1 MSALLKNRVYRFAE
15 FQLHADEHL
24 LLRGDERVWLSPRNF
39 NLLVKLVENAG
50 HLLTKETLV
59 NEVWE
64 GSFVE
69 EGNLNRTIS
78 NLRKALGEKPNEN
91 RFIETIPRVGYR
103 FVAPV
108 ELVTNDAAL
117 AESAAMASDVLPET
131 GGNTEAVL
139 AAEGETQWKSTL
151 PGITGRLLRRRPLA
165 LALVLVV
172 IAVFGLYLWRIRG
185 PGAAVVP
192 AETDRYAPVALSH
205 ATTEDGVAR
214 WTKDGRVRFN
224 RVYANRKTE
233 SWIMN
238 ADGTN
243 QVQAGDFP
251 NLQWGVW
258 SPDDQKVIFG
268 KADDRLRLYLA
279 NADGSNEVA
288 LPFGVTNLDWS
299 PDSKQIVY
307 QESVDSNSEIFVYS
321 LETRESKNI
330 SNNPAF
336 DADPSFSPDG
346 KQITFVSGRD
356 GNAEI
361 YVMSIDGGNVKRL
374 TDNPAV
380 DTHPAFSPDGTQI
393 LFSSD
398 REKEHSDVY
407 IMNANG
413 SGEPV
418 NLINWEKSSQYA
430 GPGSWSP
437 DGTKIL
443 FMSNQTGKDGIYI
456 MSAEAF
462 RPQKILMDAHN
473 ELGSPAYSPDGK
485 SIAYQVQLEDK
496 SGELHI
502 WNLETNRD
510 SLVIRTKN
518 ADLAPAWSPS
528 GQWIAFRNRVE
539 DNTEI
544 CLIRPDGS
552 GLKNLTQ
559 NPAADVAPSWSPDGR
574 QIAFVSN
581 RDGNYELF
589 QIYVMDA
596 GGSNQHRVY
605 YSQATSGWP
614 SWSPDGRSIVFA
626 NDKEDN
632 RSGNFEIF
640 IIEPDTGEPERR
652 LTFRRRYDV
661 SPVFSPSGK
670 RIAFASNTDGNHEIY
685 VMNADGTGLL
695 RLTRDAADD
704 SAPHWSPDETKIVF
718 SSNREGRFAL
728 YELAVPR

>member
-1 MSALLKNRVYRFAE
+1 M
-15 FQLHADEHL
+15 
-24 LLRGDERVWLSPRNF
+24 LLRGEERVWLSPRNF

-103 FVAPV
+103 FVAAV
-108 ELVTNDAAL
+108 ELVTNNAPL
-117 AESAAMASDVLPET
+117 SESVATASDVLPGT
-131 GGNTEAVL
+131 GRNTEAVF
-139 AAEGETQWKSTL
+139 AGEGEVARKSTVYR
-151 PGITGRLLRRRPLA
+151 ISGRLLRRRSLA
-165 LALVLVV
+165 LAVVLVLIV
-172 IAVFGLYLWRIRG
+172 VFGLYLWRTRWS
-185 PGAAVVP
+185 GASAVPV
-192 AETDRYAPVALSH
+192 ETNRYAPVALTH
-205 ATTEDGVAR
+205 TTTEDVGAR
-214 WTKDGRVRFN
+214 WTRDGRVRFD
-224 RVYANRKTE
+224 RVYASHQSE

-243 QVQAGDFP
+243 QVQVRDFP
-251 NLQWGVW
+251 HLQWGLW
-258 SPDDQKVIFG
+258 SHDDQKVIFG
-268 KADDRLRLYLA
+268 KADDRSRLYLA

-288 LPFGVTNLDWS
+288 LPFGVTNIDWS

-307 QESVDSNSEIFVYS
+307 QKVVDSNSEIFVYS
-321 LETRESKNI
+321 PETRESKNI
-330 SNNPAF
+330 TNKPGF

-346 KQITFVSGRD
+346 KQITFVSNRD
-356 GNAEI
+356 GNLEI
-361 YVMSIDGGNVKRL
+361 YVMDADGSNVRRL
-374 TDNPAV
+374 TNNPAV
-380 DTHPAFSPDGTQI
+380 DSHPAFSPDGTQI

-407 IMNANG
+407 IMNADG

-418 NLINWEKSSQYA
+418 NLVNWDKSNQYA
-430 GPGSWSP
+430 GPGCWSP

-443 FMSNQTGKDGIYI
+443 FMSDRTGKEGIYV
-456 MSAEAF
+456 MSAEVF
-462 RPQKILMDAHN
+462 RPQKIPIDGHN

-485 SIAYQVQLEDK
+485 SIAYQVELGDK

-502 WNLETNRD
+502 WNLETKRD
-510 SLVIRTKN
+510 SLVIKTKI
-518 ADLAPAWSPS
+518 ADVSPAWSPS
-528 GQWIAFRNRVE
+528 GQWIAFQNRVE

-544 CLIRPDGS
+544 CIIRPDGS

-559 NPAADVAPSWSPDGR
+559 NPAADRSPAWSPDGK

-581 RDGNYELF
+581 RDGDYGLF
-589 QIYVMDA
+589 QIYAMNAD
-596 GGSNQHRVY
+596 GSNQHRVY
-605 YSQATSGWP
+605 YSKAISAWP

-670 RIAFASNTDGNHEIY
+670 RIAFASNTDGNYEIY

-695 RLTRDAADD
+695 RLTRDAAEDN
-704 SAPHWSPDETKIVF
+704 SPHWSPDETKIVF
-718 SSNREGRFAL
+718 SSNREGKFAI
-728 YELAVPR
+728 YELTVPR

>member
-1 MSALLKNRVYRFAE
+1 MSALLQNRVYRFAE
-15 FQLHADEHL
+15 FRLHADEHL
-24 LLRGDERVWLSPRNF
+24 LLRGEERVFLSPRNF

-50 HLLTKETLV
+50 RLLTKETLV

-108 ELVTNDAAL
+108 ELLTSNTAL
-117 AESAAMASDVLPET
+117 SESVATASDVLPET
-131 GGNTEAVL
+131 GRNAEAVL
-139 AAEGETQWKSTL
+139 AGEGETQWKSTL
-151 PGITGRLLRRRPLA
+151 PRITARLLRRRSLA
-165 LALVLVV
+165 LAVVLVV
-172 IAVFGLYLWRIRG
+172 IAVLSLYLWRIRR
-185 PGAAVVP
+185 PGAAAVP
-192 AETDRYAPVALSH
+192 AETNRYAPVALTH
-205 ATTEDGVAR
+205 TTTEDGVAH
-214 WTKDGRVRFN
+214 WTKDGRIRFS
-224 RVYANRKTE
+224 RVYTNRKTE

-243 QVQAGDFP
+243 QAQVRDFP

-268 KADDRLRLYLA
+268 KANDRSSLYLA

-307 QESVDSNSEIFVYS
+307 QETLDSNSELFVYS

-361 YVMSIDGGNVKRL
+361 YLMNVDGGNVKRL
-374 TDNPAV
+374 TDDPAV
-380 DTHPAFSPDGTQI
+380 DAHPAFSPDGTQI

-413 SGEPV
+413 SGDPL
-418 NLINWEKSSQYA
+418 NLINWENSSQHA

-443 FMSNQTGKDGIYI
+443 FMSDRTGKDGIYV
-456 MSAEAF
+456 MSAEVF
-462 RPQKILMDAHN
+462 RPQRILMDGHNN

-502 WNLETNRD
+502 WNLETKRD

-559 NPAADVAPSWSPDGR
+559 NPAADSAPSWSPDGR
-574 QIAFVSN
+574 QIAFISN
-581 RDGNYELF
+581 RDGNYGIF
-589 QIYVMDA
+589 QIYVMNAD
-596 GGSNQHRVY
+596 GSNQHRVY
-605 YSQATSGWP
+605 YSQATNDWP

-670 RIAFASNTDGNHEIY
+670 R
-685 VMNADGTGLL
+685 L
-695 RLTRDAADD
+695 RKQ
-704 SAPHWSPDETKIVF
+704 H
-718 SSNREGRFAL
+718 
-728 YELAVPR
+728 